1 MKVVIAC
8 AICNKP
14 VEKLVWFDDFNTHVR
29 HITAYCHGDM
39 DSMALT
45 ADFVM
50 NAGGGKQLTEGTAFQ
65 IKRIKK

>member
-1 MKVVIAC
+1 MNATIIC
-8 AICNKP
+8 AVCNKP

-29 HITAYCHGDM
+29 HITAHCHGDM

-50 NAGGGKQLTEGTAFQ
+50 EAGGGKQLTEGTAFQ
-65 IKRIKK
+65 TKRITT